1 MSAPP
6 LRVIQLTPP
15 GRGAIATLRV
25 EGAKAVEVVQ
35 SRFHARRGRPLSA
48 CPVDRLVVGHFG
60 HERGEEVVVRRCADG
75 AVELNCHGGLAAA
88 AMIEDTL
95 AAAGCQR
102 TSWRHWAA
110 DAHHDP
116 IAAAALQALAEART
130 ERTAAILLDQYQ
142 GALRRALDDIRRAIR
157 GGDAES
163 ARRQIETLRSRE
175 SLGRHLVRP
184 WRVVL
189 AGPVNVG
196 KSSLINAMVGFG
208 RSIVHDS
215 PGTTRDAV
223 TAATAIDGW
232 PVELCDTAGLR
243 DCRVRVNTHPT
254 PSVVRSTHPTEAVRF
269 THPTDDGVERAGV
282 ERARERLAEADL
294 VVLVFDRSAPWSD
307 DDQALRDEWPDALL
321 VDNKC
326 DLPLATGRRPRE
338 VTTSALRGQGIAE
351 LLAAISRRLVPDPPP
366 PGAAVPFID
375 RLESNVVRE

>member
-1 MSAPP
+1 MSDQP

-25 EGAKAVEVVQ
+25 DGAKAVEAVQ
-35 SRFHARRGRPLSA
+35 TRFHARRGRPLSA

-102 TSWRHWAA
+102 TPWRRWAV

-157 GGDAES
+157 DGDAVF
-163 ARRQIETLRSRE
+163 AQRQIETLRSRE

-196 KSSLINAMVGFG
+196 KSSLINALVGFG

-254 PSVVRSTHPTEAVRF
+254 
-269 THPTDDGVERAGV
+269 DDGVERAGM

-294 VVLVFDRSAPWSD
+294 VVLVFDRSVPWSD
-307 DDQALRDEWPDALL
+307 DDPALRDEWPDALL

-326 DLPLATGRRPRE
+326 DLPLATGKRPRG
-338 VTTSALRGQGIAE
+338 VTTSALRGQGIAK

-375 RLESNVVRE
+375 CQDSSNVGVGSGWHG

>member
-1 MSAPP
+1 MSDQP

-15 GRGAIATLRV
+15 GRGAIATLRI
-25 EGAKAVEVVQ
+25 EGANAAEVVQ
-35 SRFHARRGRPLSA
+35 SRFHARHGRPLSA

-88 AMIEDTL
+88 AMIEDAL

-102 TSWRHWAA
+102 TSWRRWAA

-116 IAAAALQALAEART
+116 IAAAALQALAEAHT
-130 ERTAAILLDQYQ
+130 QRTAAILLDQYQ
-142 GALRRALDDIRRAIR
+142 GALRRALDDIRRAIHSD
-157 GGDAES
+157 DAES

-223 TAATAIDGW
+223 TTATAIDGW

-243 DCRVRVNTHPT
+243 DGCVRVNTHPT
-254 PSVVRSTHPTEAVRF
+254 PSVVRSTHPT
-269 THPTDDGVERAGV
+269 DGVERAGV

-294 VVLVFDRSAPWSD
+294 VVLVFDCSAPWSD
-307 DDQALRDEWPDALL
+307 DDQALRAEWPDALL

-326 DLPLATGRRPRE
+326 DLPLATGKRPGG

-351 LLAAISRRLVPDPPP
+351 LLAAISYRLVPDPPP

-375 RLESNVVRE
+375 SQESNVVKE

>member
-1 MSAPP
+1 
-6 LRVIQLTPP
+6 
-15 GRGAIATLRV
+15 
-25 EGAKAVEVVQ
+25 
-35 SRFHARRGRPLSA
+35 
-48 CPVDRLVVGHFG
+48 VGHFG

-75 AVELNCHGGLAAA
+75 VVELNCHGGLAAA
-88 AMIEDTL
+88 AMIEDSL

-102 TSWRHWAA
+102 MPWRHWAA
-110 DAHHDP
+110 DAHDDP

-142 GALRRALDDIRRAIR
+142 GALRRALDEIQQAIR
-157 GGDAES
+157 NGDAKS
-163 ARRQIETLRSRE
+163 AQQQIKTLRSRE

-196 KSSLINAMVGFG
+196 KSSLINALVGFG

-243 DCRVRVNTHPT
+243 DGCVRVNTQHG
-254 PSVVRSTHPTEAVRF
+254 
-269 THPTDDGVERAGV
+269 GVERAGM

-294 VVLVFDRSAPWSD
+294 VVLVFARSAPWSEV
-307 DDQALRDEWPDALL
+307 DQTLLNEWPNALL

-326 DLPLATGRRPRE
+326 DLPLATGKRPGG
-338 VTTSALRGQGIAE
+338 VTASALHGQGIAE

-366 PGAAVPFID
+366 PGVAVPFTDKQIEAV
-375 RLESNVVRE
+375 ESNDLGGISCWSATI